1 MLDLNHILIWVPI
14 SEKKYFE
21 KDLLNFLTNAV
32 FGKTMENVRKNRD
45 AKLATT
51 EKRRTIWC

>member
-1 MLDLNHILIWVPI
+1 MLDLNHILTWVPI

-21 KDLLNFLTNAV
+21 TDLLNFLTNAV
-32 FGKTMENVRKNRD
+32 FGKIMGNVRKHRD
-45 AKLATT
+45 ANLATT